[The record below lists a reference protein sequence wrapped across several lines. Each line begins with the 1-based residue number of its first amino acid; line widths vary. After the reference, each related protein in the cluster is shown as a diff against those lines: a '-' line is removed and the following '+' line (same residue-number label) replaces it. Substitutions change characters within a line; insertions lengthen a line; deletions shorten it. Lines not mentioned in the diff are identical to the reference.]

1 MTPVLLPGT
10 DTAESTSA
18 FLESIG
24 SRAIGIP
31 PGAVKWEPE
40 SEELA
45 WKYDAWGFSLTD
57 SGKAAVASLSPNT
70 PVLLGIPPDP
80 DSAALLYGTAI
91 AAGLPIAG
99 IIPIASLAPRD
110 LKKWLGSPL
119 PLEDVRSLV
128 TAGLCRLALAYAF
141 ASIISIHWS
150 RVSWY
155 RGTLPGI
162 VSLKPLSMLILSG
175 ISKSKWRRANHP
187 DGRRWKMYSTVGHHR
202 YYIRYDVI
210 PDNDPAHVDEA
221 GRIKDPDYAAEL
233 WRNSGG
239 FGHGRNSEEKL
250 SLKPPTLLSFSDLV
264 VSFSKKDPTVLHE
277 LMPSLRRLWIQ
288 GLITWP
294 FNDSKKVPDWAWDR
308 KEEICSGMAGVIPFI
323 PFRYAGEH
331 AVRRPDIEVETNPF
345 APQVSIPTGVA
356 VEEGIKKFDY
366 DVYFAIG
373 TRFAAS
379 LLPDK
384 ELIRHWMHVDLN
396 HATLAAFKDEVTS
409 EGWSPIFPEE
419 PLPDPKYGTRFP
431 DKSPLPDYSKV
442 NTVVVKRSRA
452 PYQWDVEFNN
462 YFTKI
467 DLLKSFSSSFGNPAI
482 GLPTDRIDA
491 LFELETRRVFTKQK
505 LNPNLTER
513 GQGYMALLP
522 PGLSDTETAA
532 LFTEDI
538 RDRAAGKG
546 DFAGFLELLR
556 GFTESVMPDIED
568 ELRAELTVPSN
579 G

>member
-24 SRAIGIP
+24 ARAIGIP

-288 GLITWP
+288 GLIT
-294 FNDSKKVPDWAWDR
+294 
-308 KEEICSGMAGVIPFI
+308 
-323 PFRYAGEH
+323 
-331 AVRRPDIEVETNPF
+331 
-345 APQVSIPTGVA
+345 
-356 VEEGIKKFDY
+356 
-366 DVYFAIG
+366 
-373 TRFAAS
+373 
-379 LLPDK
+379 
-384 ELIRHWMHVDLN
+384 
-396 HATLAAFKDEVTS
+396 
-409 EGWSPIFPEE
+409 
-419 PLPDPKYGTRFP
+419 
-431 DKSPLPDYSKV
+431 
-442 NTVVVKRSRA
+442 
-452 PYQWDVEFNN
+452 
-462 YFTKI
+462 
-467 DLLKSFSSSFGNPAI
+467 
-482 GLPTDRIDA
+482 
-491 LFELETRRVFTKQK
+491 
-505 LNPNLTER
+505 
-513 GQGYMALLP
+513 
-522 PGLSDTETAA
+522 
-532 LFTEDI
+532 
-538 RDRAAGKG
+538 
-546 DFAGFLELLR
+546 
-556 GFTESVMPDIED
+556 
-568 ELRAELTVPSN
+568 
-579 G
+579 